1 MALFR
6 GFKKQDEEKLMS
18 EINVTSL
25 VDVTLTL
32 LIIFMISTPL
42 FKGGIE
48 IVLPKTTTA
57 QSFTFTGLV
66 ITISKDKGI
75 FLDDTPVSE
84 EELPEKLAQYYS
96 SSKSKSVYLRADEDI
111 AYRKVTMILG
121 YIREAGFESL
131 GLVAEPV
138 AGNELRRQ

>member
-1 MALFR
+1 MSFI
-6 GFKKQDEEKLMS
+6 GKKDKNELIND
-18 EINVTSL
+18 INVTSL

-48 IVLPKTTTA
+48 VVLPKTQTA

-66 ITISKDKGI
+66 VTISKDKGI
-75 FLDDTPVSE
+75 FLDEEPVTE
-84 EELPEKLAQYYS
+84 EELPDRLLQVYQT
-96 SSKSKSVYLRADEDI
+96 SKTKAVYLRADEDI
-111 AYRKVTMILG
+111 AYRKVTMVLG
-121 YIREAGFESL
+121 LIRHAGFESL

-138 AGNELRRQ
+138 MVNQLKR

>member
-1 MALFR
+1 MPFIGNNGNNHL
-6 GFKKQDEEKLMS
+6 LC

-48 IVLPKTTTA
+48 VVLPKTQTA
-57 QSFTFTGLV
+57 QSFTFSGLV
-66 ITISKDKGI
+66 VTISKDKGI
-75 FLDDTPVSE
+75 FLDEEPVTE
-84 EELPEKLAQYYS
+84 EELPDRLQQIYLT
-96 SSKSKSVYLRADEDI
+96 SKTKAVYLRADEDI
-111 AYRKVTMILG
+111 AYRKVTMVLG
-121 YIREAGFESL
+121 LIRQAGFESL

-138 AGNELRRQ
+138 MTGQLRR

>member
-1 MALFR
+1 MFFFR
-6 GFKKQDEEKLMS
+6 RTPGNELIS

-25 VDVTLTL
+25 VDVTITL

-48 IVLPKTTTA
+48 VVLPKTQTA

-75 FLDDTPVSE
+75 FLDEEPVSE
-84 EELPEKLAQYYS
+84 AELPDRLEEIYHT
-96 SSKSKSVYLRADEDI
+96 SKTKAVFLRADEDI
-111 AYRKVTMILG
+111 AYRKVTMVLG
-121 YIREAGFESL
+121 LIRQAGFESL

-138 AGNELRRQ
+138 MAGSLRR

>member
-1 MALFR
+1 MLRFR
-6 GFKKQDEEKLMS
+6 NNYEDKLYS

-42 FKGGIE
+42 FQGGIE
-48 IVLPKTTTA
+48 IMLPKTQVA

-66 ITISKDKGI
+66 VSISKDKGI
-75 FLDDTPVSE
+75 FLDDIPVSE
-84 EELPEKLAQYYS
+84 EQLPDKLAEYYNS
-96 SSKSKSVYLRADEDI
+96 LKTKAVYVRADEDI
-111 AYRKVTMILG
+111 AYRKVIMVIGL
-121 YIREAGFESL
+121 IRQAGFESL

-138 AGNELRRQ
+138 PAGLRRKSN